1 MESARHAQTS
11 RYSPMTSLA
20 KFGDRVATR
29 MCVLLAAQGARAGPA
44 ASAAAAQIGV
54 RAATCPRSRPG
65 GPAGRGH
72 TQRPPRPASVLP
84 AGARASGQAPTSSR
98 CGFGRGGWPTP
109 LCSVWPSEQTVL
121 EELSGDGHSTGPGRG
136 ENGGADLR
144 TPRPCPGAGG
154 QDQVPRASSRAFP
167 SCLRGHRRAVRVGLG
182 PPLAP

>member
-11 RYSPMTSLA
+11 QYSPITSLA

-98 CGFGRGGWPTP
+98 RAVGRGGWPTP
-109 LCSVWPSEQTVL
+109 LCSVWPSGQTAL